1 LRDDWGYPEP
11 QARREPNFLPVE
23 VLGAF
28 TNTKSHFFMTQNV
41 FVVPITQKLAFVWHK
56 FVKLGWSGPN
66 GADQICV
73 DQTQMETRRA

>member
-1 LRDDWGYPEP
+1 
-11 QARREPNFLPVE
+11 
-23 VLGAF
+23 
-28 TNTKSHFFMTQNV
+28 MTQNV